1 MPIEAN
7 MNFAVHPGFENAN
20 MWMTIC
26 DNYIVGADGPG
37 DCMHKTEKK
46 IFEV

>member
-1 MPIEAN
+1 
-7 MNFAVHPGFENAN
+7 

-26 DNYIVGADGPG
+26 DNYIVGANGPG

-46 IFEV
+46 IFEVYPRPVSPQGGAATTV